1 MALRLA
7 HSNGP
12 RTEKSESGSA
22 EAAHN
27 TAIDYGLLTT
37 AISYHLRH

>member
-7 HSNGP
+7 DSNGP
-12 RTEKSESGSA
+12 RTEKSERGSA
-22 EAAHN
+22 EAAHD

-37 AISYHLRH
+37 AIS